1 MVYGLSMLE
10 YTLGP
15 SSKKDRG
22 QVMAY
27 LGSPRKS
34 IKTILICSQR
44 LDDPGP
50 AFSRTEEN
58 TVWR

>member
-1 MVYGLSMLE
+1 MYGLSTLE

-15 SSKKDRG
+15 SSKERG
-22 QVMAY
+22 QGMPY
-27 LGSPRKS
+27 LGSPKKS

-58 TVWR
+58 EVWR